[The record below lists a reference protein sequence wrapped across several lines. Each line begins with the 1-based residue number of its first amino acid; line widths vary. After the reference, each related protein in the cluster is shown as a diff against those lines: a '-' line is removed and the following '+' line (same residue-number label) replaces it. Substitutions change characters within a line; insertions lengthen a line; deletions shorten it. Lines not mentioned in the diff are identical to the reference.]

1 MNLKKE
7 SYWKNVYTND
17 MEMQVRAYL
26 TALHANGVVYTAI
39 ASGCLEG
46 IVRGKD
52 RSPLAVNGGHIV
64 LTKSWSKHLLER
76 MGFLKRRASTKA
88 KVRI

>member
-1 MNLKKE
+1 M
-7 SYWKNVYTND
+7 YTND

-26 TALHANGVVYTAI
+26 TALHANGGVVYTAI
-39 ASGCLEG
+39 ASGCSKG
-46 IVRGKD
+46 IVRSKD

-88 KVRI
+88 KLRI